1 MSIENTLID
10 ELNTSE
16 NTGDI
21 IPSVPIDL
29 IIAQRTAGIAAFM
42 EGLEKLREAELLFAA
57 AAEKDW
63 FSGLDEIVASG
74 RRCRKE
80 NEIEALRRRVA
91 RCVDS
96 SIWTRLMTQTGMFTF
111 MSSEQHD
118 KWTDRYTVKNALKL
132 LWTMSSVRFSIF
144 MPQRTKHL

>member
-42 EGLEKLREAELLFAA
+42 EGLGKVRT
-57 AAEKDW
+57 
-63 FSGLDEIVASG
+63 
-74 RRCRKE
+74 
-80 NEIEALRRRVA
+80 
-91 RCVDS
+91 S
-96 SIWTRLMTQTGMFTF
+96 S
-111 MSSEQHD
+111 
-118 KWTDRYTVKNALKL
+118 
-132 LWTMSSVRFSIF
+132 
-144 MPQRTKHL
+144 